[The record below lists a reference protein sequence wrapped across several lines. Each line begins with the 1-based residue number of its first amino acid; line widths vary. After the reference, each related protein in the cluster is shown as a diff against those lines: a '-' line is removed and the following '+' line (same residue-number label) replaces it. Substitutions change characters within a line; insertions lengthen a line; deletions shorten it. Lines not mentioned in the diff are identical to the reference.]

1 MAAETKSIQE
11 KIAAEQRSAEQ
22 VIAAEAKLEVAAREL
37 KAAKADAE
45 AKLTE
50 AEGERKVVE
59 ARTKAEADVLK
70 QEVAAYGSEGDYVRA
85 KLYEKTAPKLRDVV
99 TGDVPG
105 EIFGLPVR
113 GKTASV
119 QQQVGV
125 QLQGGGQPQGKQQGK
140 GGAK

>member
-1 MAAETKSIQE
+1 M
-11 KIAAEQRSAEQ
+11 
-22 VIAAEAKLEVAAREL
+22 IAAEAKLEVAAREL

-50 AEGERKVVE
+50 AEAERKVVE
-59 ARTKAEADVLK
+59 TRTKAEADVLK

-99 TGDVPG
+99 TGDAPG
-105 EIFGLPVR
+105 EIFGLPV
-113 GKTASV
+113 KSSLPPSTKSPPSSTPQPLNISTPQHLNTSTS
-119 QQQVGV
+119 QQ
-125 QLQGGGQPQGKQQGK
+125 K